1 MSQGTLEVNGSVVVG
16 NGACGP
22 CDDAG
27 SSKTV
32 GLGFQC
38 PSLQFASI
46 LSTDSPIAF
55 NSPLVFADLPL
66 LQSFAEI
73 GFIVMQTRGQDIDIR
88 LNPLPAVALASN
100 SEPYAGLSG
109 LDLVTAVDGQA
120 PVTTVF
126 SVATDAATLANE
138 INAAAALLGQPPPA
152 SDVGGQVQISGVLT
166 GPEGSVDIQSGT
178 ALAALGLSVGVSLGT
193 GEDIQS
199 GEIWMQKFASTP
211 NGVKRIQFRGT
222 ASLSILA
229 AGTPV

>member
-1 MSQGTLEVNGSVVVG
+1 MSSGTLSINGSVVVG
-16 NGACGP
+16 NGVCGS

-46 LSTDSPIAF
+46 LSSDSPIAF
-55 NSPLVFADLPL
+55 SSPLVFADLAL
-66 LQSFAEI
+66 LQGFSDI
-73 GFIVMQTRGQDIDIR
+73 GFILMQTAGQELEVRI
-88 LNPLPAVALASN
+88 NPLPAIVLTAN
-100 SEPYAGLSG
+100 SEPFAGLSG

-120 PVTTVF
+120 AVTTTF

-138 INAAAALLGQPPPA
+138 INAAAALLGQAPPA
-152 SDVGGQVQISGVLT
+152 TVVDGQIQISGVLT

-178 ALAALGLSVGVSLGT
+178 ALTALGLSVGVTLGS
-193 GEDIQS
+193 GEDILS
-199 GEIWMQKFASTP
+199 GEIWMQKFGLNS
-211 NGVKRIQFRGT
+211 VQRIQFRGT

>member
-1 MSQGTLEVNGSVVVG
+1 MSQGTLSVNGSVVVG
-16 NGACGP
+16 NGVCGG

-46 LSTDSPIAF
+46 LSSDSPIAF
-55 NSPLVFADLPL
+55 SSALVFADLPL
-66 LQSFAEI
+66 LQSFSDI
-73 GFIVMQTRGQDIDIR
+73 GFIVMQTAGQEIEVRI
-88 LNPLPAVALASN
+88 NPLPASVLTTN

-120 PVTTVF
+120 AVTTTF
-126 SVATDAATLANE
+126 SVATDAATLVNE
-138 INAAAALLGQPPPA
+138 INAAAALLGQAPPA
-152 SDVGGQVQISGVLT
+152 TVVSGQIQIAGVLT

-178 ALAALGLSVGVSLGT
+178 ALAALGLSVGVSLGS

-199 GEIWMQKFASTP
+199 GEIWMQKFGLNS
-211 NGVKRIQFRGT
+211 VQRIQFRGT